1 MESINLFLPAY
12 VLKQGLKKLEKI
24 MGEKDYLLRKLSFCI
39 TVISLMDRDY
49 FQEY

>member
-1 MESINLFLPAY
+1 MEGINLFLAY
-12 VLKQGLKKLEKI
+12 VLRHGLKKLEKI